1 MVLRIILVDV
11 VDVFY
16 LFRNSFDNLDLLKDG
31 IPGALVTALVLG
43 VHELGHILV
52 ANSVGVKLGVPY
64 FVPSWQVMILIIS
77 LLICGYL
84 CWHVELLM
92 SSFGGR

>member
-1 MVLRIILVDV
+1 MDN
-11 VDVFY
+11 FY

-64 FVPSWQVMILIIS
+64 FVPSWQVMILFIG
-77 LLICGYL
+77 LPFRCYPF
-84 CWHVELLM
+84 WHVNLLM